1 MDGYD
6 AHLIEERWQRVWE
19 DEQSFHVDD
28 PAPGEQSF
36 YQLEM
41 LPYPSGHLH
50 MGHVLNYTMGDVV
63 THFRRRSGFKVLRP
77 MGWDSFGL
85 PAENAAIKEG
95 GHPREITERN
105 IAAITR
111 QMRRMGWAIDWQREV
126 AAHDPGYYHWTQWLF
141 LKFLEHGLAYRKEA
155 PVNWCPFD
163 QTVLANEHV
172 VDGRCWRCGNV
183 VEARN
188 MAQWFFKI
196 TAYSDQL
203 LADLDTIDWPERTKK
218 IQTAWIGRSEGAEL
232 LFRVP
237 ALDLDIPVFTT
248 RPDTLF
254 GATFFVVAPE
264 SPLVERLVEGTEYEA
279 EVLDY
284 AKVAAA
290 RPTEEREQ
298 REKTGVFTG
307 RHTVNPATGEEI
319 PIWVADYVLM
329 EYGTG
334 AIMAVPAHDERDA
347 EFARVYELPIV
358 TVIDEDG
365 KLVNSQQFDGLPW
378 RDAVGAITAWLGEHA
393 RGRPAV
399 NFRLR
404 DWSFSRQRYWG
415 APIPVVYCDDC
426 GIVPVP
432 EDELPV
438 LLPEVSDYRPKG
450 QPPLASN
457 EEFMNVAC
465 PKCGGPGRREADTMD
480 TFVDSSWYFLR
491 YTDPHNSRAPFDRAK
506 ADAWMPID
514 QYIGGIDHAKGH
526 LLYSRF
532 FCKALND
539 WELLGVREPF
549 QRLFH
554 QGWVR
559 LDGKK
564 MSKSRSGVS
573 PDELIDQ
580 FGADPIR
587 IYILFQGPRRS
598 GHRLDARRHRGDRA
612 LPATVLAGR
621 VGGGRS
627 ARVASGSRHAARPQ
641 DARDDPPRHR
651 RHRPALRLQHAD
663 RRRDGAD
670 QRAVEGARRSRCPLR
685 CRDGGVAAAAV
696 HAARLRGAV
705 GGAGGRRPSVGAG
718 VARAR
723 RIVAH
728 ERHDRARPAGER
740 QGARPHHGAGG
751 SAGTRADR
759 AGPRVG
765 EGAGARRRCSR
776 AARRRRPGQARQHR
790 RLSRARWRSTAF
802 VSCSP
807 PAWSQ
812 RWLRVVAR
820 EATSAR
826 AVDARCRRPR
836 GRRTAG

>member
-6 AHLIEERWQRVWE
+6 AHRIEERWQRVWE
-19 DEQSFHVDD
+19 DEQTFHVDD
-28 PAPGEQSF
+28 PAPGERRF

-63 THFRRRSGFKVLRP
+63 THVKRRSGFKVLRP

-105 IAAITR
+105 IASITR

-126 AAHDPGYYHWTQWLF
+126 SAHDPGYYRWTQWLF

-196 TAYSDQL
+196 TAYADQL
-203 LADLDTIDWPERTKK
+203 LADLDTIDWPDRTKK
-218 IQTAWIGRSEGAEL
+218 IQTAWIGRSQGAEL

-264 SPLVERLVEGTEYEA
+264 SPLVEQLVQGTDHEA
-279 EVLDY
+279 EVLAY
-284 AKVAAA
+284 ARIAAA

-307 RHTVNPATGEEI
+307 RHAVNPATGEEI

-334 AIMAVPAHDERDA
+334 AIMAVPAHDARDG
-347 EFARVYELPIV
+347 EFARTYELPIV

-378 RDAVGAITAWLGEHA
+378 REAVGAITSWLGGLG
-393 RGRPAV
+393 RGQAAI

-426 GIVPVP
+426 GLVPVP

-438 LLPEVSDYRPKG
+438 LLPEVDDYRPKG

-457 EEFMNVAC
+457 EEFMNVPC
-465 PKCGGPGRREADTMD
+465 PRCGGPGRREADTMD

-491 YTDPHNSRAPFDRAK
+491 YTDPHNTHAPFDRAI
-506 ADAWMPID
+506 ADEWMPID

-539 WELLGVREPF
+539 WGLLGVREPF

-559 LDGKK
+559 LNGKK
-564 MSKSRSGVS
+564 MSKSLSGVS
-573 PDELIDQ
+573 PDELIDE

-587 IYILFQGPRRS
+587 IYILFQGPADQDIDWTPD
-598 GHRLDARRHRGDRA
+598 GIE
-612 LPATVLAGR
+612 ATVRFLRRVWRVVSDAAAQPASPAGIDTPLARKAHETIQRVTDDIGRRFVFNTPIAAVMELINELSKAPDDPAARFAAETAVSLLQPYTPHVCEELWGMLGGDGRLWERAWPEADESLLTRETIELVLQVNGR
-621 VGGGRS
+621 VRDRISVPAGLPEEELIGL
-627 ARVASGSRHAARPQ
+627 ARASEKIRAHV
-641 DARDDPPRHR
+641 
-651 RHRPALRLQHAD
+651 
-663 RRRDGAD
+663 DGA
-670 QRAVEGARRSRCPLR
+670 AERR
-685 CRDGGVAAAAV
+685 V
-696 HAARLRGAV
+696 
-705 GGAGGRRPSVGAG
+705 
-718 VARAR
+718 
-723 RIVAH
+723 IVVP
-728 ERHDRARPAGER
+728 DKL
-740 QGARPHHGAGG
+740 
-751 SAGTRADR
+751 
-759 AGPRVG
+759 VNI
-765 EGAGARRRCSR
+765 
-776 AARRRRPGQARQHR
+776 
-790 RLSRARWRSTAF
+790 
-802 VSCSP
+802 
-807 PAWSQ
+807 
-812 RWLRVVAR
+812 VV
-820 EATSAR
+820 
-826 AVDARCRRPR
+826 
-836 GRRTAG
+836 